1 VRLLLDTNAYTQLR
15 RGASEVAD
23 RVRTARDIVMSTVVL
38 GEVLYGFRHG
48 SRTEA
53 NGRRLDEFLAM
64 PRVSVLPVT
73 ETTADRYSR
82 ICTALRRKGTPI
94 PSNDAWIAAHVMES
108 GAKLLSFDSHFAAVD
123 GLAWELLVIGTPG

>member
-1 VRLLLDTNAYTQLR
+1 MRLLLDTNAYTQLR

-23 RVRTARDIVMSTVVL
+23 RVRSAREIVMSTIVL

-48 SRTEA
+48 TRTQA
-53 NGRRLDEFLAM
+53 NERSLAEFLAM

-82 ICTALRRKGTPI
+82 ICTALRRKGAPI

-108 GAKLLSFDSHFAAVD
+108 GSRLLSFDAHFASID
-123 GLAWELLVIGTPG
+123 GLALDLLTLESPG